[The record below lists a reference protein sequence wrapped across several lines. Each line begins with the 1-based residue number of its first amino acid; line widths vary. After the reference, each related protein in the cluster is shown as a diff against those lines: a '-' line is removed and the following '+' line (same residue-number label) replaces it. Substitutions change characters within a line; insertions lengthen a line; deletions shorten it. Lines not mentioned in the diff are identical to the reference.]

1 VDVEAEILDLQLRVG
16 ILEASISSEGSTS
29 GDCRARDRHTNLPT
43 DRCAHR
49 EAIQSDLMATS
60 IAVAEARAEIADVQV
75 EMSQDFA
82 ALGLEIAG
90 LRRQTNE
97 NFASAQAKML
107 QKLDSL
113 RCEMIELGLRLDRL
127 LENDSA

>member
-1 VDVEAEILDLQLRVG
+1 MDVEAEILDLQLRVG
-16 ILEASISSEGSTS
+16 ILEASIRPEGTAS
-29 GDCRARDRHTNLPT
+29 GDFRGRGQHGNLPA

-49 EAIQSDLMATS
+49 EAIQSDLLTTS
-60 IAVAEARAEIADVQV
+60 ISVAEARAEVADVRM

-82 ALGLEIAG
+82 ALGLEISG

-97 NFASAQAKML
+97 NFASARHEMM